1 MTKAQQNPSLQWKL
15 IRWLMIATTLIA
27 TLAGSVSFWQ
37 SYQIGLDYQDDLL
50 RQTAALINPQIQKN
64 VDIQSDV
71 EIYVR
76 ELGNYL
82 KDGQLPLSMRD
93 GFHHLQFQQENYR
106 VYVYTYPTGERVAFS
121 QKTEFR
127 DDLAFTG
134 AWATALPLLLLIPIL
149 ILICIFIIRQLFK
162 PVQQLAQDIQ
172 HRQQDLQPLST
183 QHIPREITYFIHQIN
198 LLLERVQLSIQQQQ
212 RFIADAAHELRSPL
226 TALSLQA
233 ERLAQTDLND
243 DSRERLDVLQQ
254 SIQRHRHL
262 LEQLL
267 SLAKNQAQHI
277 ENKQQISVMEI
288 YQQVIQL
295 LYPLAEQKHIDL
307 GIRESQ
313 DVQILAEP
321 TALFTLLKNLVDN
334 AIRYIPEHGQID
346 LAIEQQQDCIILIV
360 EDNGQGIA
368 PEQRE
373 RVFDAFYRILGTQVV
388 GSGLGLSIVKS
399 IADKMGWQ
407 LVLKDSM
414 IFASGLRVEIQIKC

>member
-93 GFHHLQFQQENYR
+93 GFHDLQFQQENYR

-183 QHIPREITYFIHQIN
+183 QYLPREIVHFIYQIN
-198 LLLERVQLSIQQQQ
+198 LLLSRVQLAVQQQQ

-243 DSRERLDVLQQ
+243 ESRERLAVLQQ

-267 SLAKNQAQHI
+267 SLAKNQAQQI
-277 ENKQQISVMEI
+277 ENKQQISVLDV
-288 YQQVIQL
+288 YQQVIQE
-295 LYPLAEQKHIDL
+295 LYPLAEQKQIDL

-321 TALFTLLKNLVDN
+321 MALFTLLKNLVDN

-346 LAIEQQQDCIILIV
+346 LAIEQHQNSIVLIV

-368 PEQRE
+368 QDQRE
-373 RVFDAFYRILGTQVV
+373 RVFDAFYRVLGTQVM

-407 LVLKDSM
+407 LTLKDSM